1 MALQKVSMASG
12 AKVSISKK
20 GNIMIKHG
28 DVNIRTNMKSMPD
41 WAGSVEYDDAL
52 VTEYNGGKYV
62 NGEIVLGVNA
72 LYREKL
78 ELLKDLELA
87 INL

>member
-1 MALQKVSMASG
+1 MALQKVSLASG

-20 GNIMIKHG
+20 GNIMVKHG

-41 WAGSVEYDDAL
+41 WAGSVEYDDENI
-52 VTEYNGGKYV
+52 TEYNGGKYV

-78 ELLKDLELA
+78 EVLKDLELA
-87 INL
+87 ISL